1 MSSRFWFALLFVAAF
16 GPQPRPGGRRPN
28 VLKITVDEA
37 KVAEV
42 PHGNVDPHHRQSD
55 DRRRDAAEG
64 QRRMVLTGKGYGQT
78 NLIALNSEGKVLLE
92 EQLRVLPPGTV
103 LVFQN
108 GTSRISYSCNP
119 VCMPMVQLG
128 DDNDVFSK
136 AGSQIT
142 LHDSLAAGTNPSK

>member
-16 GPQPRPGGRRPN
+16 GPQPSQAESASK
-28 VLKITVDEA
+28 VVKITVDEA
-37 KVAEV
+37 KVDEV
-42 PHGNVDPHHRQSD
+42 PEGTSTLIIGNPMIA
-55 DRRRDAAEG
+55 DATLLKTG
-64 QRRMVLTGKGYGQT
+64 GKMVLTGKGYGQT

-108 GTSRISYSCNP
+108 GTSRTSYSCNP
-119 VCMPMVQLG
+119 VCMPTVQLG